1 MQMMLMVDWPS
12 VTSVPLTTMDAGATS
27 ERFVVYGGDLRNSIE
42 DGCRSLGE
50 LVIKRLYHNGTDV
63 ALVDGVTGQRCTYH
77 EILERSLKLANRFHR
92 LGLKRGSV
100 VAIASENSLHF
111 PIVTFA
117 TIMLGGTILPLN
129 PSYTVGEM
137 AHVLQLTKPWSI
149 FASSKPLA
157 TIQTMRDRLPFVKL
171 LVALVGQRSECP
183 PGAKLPTLDEFFDRS
198 PLHSLTSFTPQ
209 PVRLKEQVAV
219 MVMSSGTTG
228 LPKAVQLTHHNV
240 MTVMAYQAEDP
251 RYTELP
257 VPIRVLGLLPF
268 YHVFGFMLSLNS
280 CLNRVPMVV
289 LPHYEPHLFLRTI
302 QEHRITMVSL
312 VPPLMVFLAKH
323 PAVAEYDLSSLHAV
337 LSGAA
342 PLSKE
347 IEDLVRARLPNA
359 RTVRT
364 GYGMS
369 ETSLGVISRVND
381 KVGSVGKVHKT
392 TYVKVLDLDTGEP
405 LGPGRPGEIC
415 VKGPLVMKGYL
426 HNEQATREMLDADGW
441 LHTGDI
447 GYYDEEQDFFIVD
460 RLKDLIKY
468 KGFQVPPAELEDV
481 LLSHP
486 KVRDAA
492 VVGLPDEAAGELPAA
507 FVVLQP
513 DTEPIT
519 EAQLAQYVASKLS
532 PHKWLRGGVYFVPEI
547 PKTGSGK
554 ILRRQLRQ
562 TLQKQKAKL

>member
-1 MQMMLMVDWPS
+1 
-12 VTSVPLTTMDAGATS
+12 MDAGATS
-27 ERFVVYGGDLRNSIE
+27 ERFVLYGGDLRYSIE
-42 DGCRSLGE
+42 DGCRSFGE
-50 LVIKRLYHNGTDV
+50 LLIKRLYRNGTEV
-63 ALVDGVTGQRCTYH
+63 GLVDGVTGQQYTYH

-100 VAIASENSLHF
+100 VAIASENSLQF

-129 PSYTVGEM
+129 PSYTAGEM

-157 TIQTMRDRLPFVKL
+157 TIRAMRDHLPFVKL
-171 LVALVGQRSECP
+171 LVALVGTQQTEHGP
-183 PGAKLPTLDEFFDRS
+183 QLPSLDEFFDRS

-240 MTVMAYQAEDP
+240 MAVMAYLAEDP

-289 LPHYEPHLFLRTI
+289 LPQYEPRLFLRTI
-302 QEHRITMVSL
+302 QDHRITMVSL

-323 PAVAEYDLSSLHAV
+323 PLVAEYDLSSLHAV
-337 LSGAA
+337 LCGAA

-347 IEDLVRARLPNA
+347 IEDLVRGRLPNA
-359 RTVRT
+359 RTVRP

-392 TYVKVLDLDTGEP
+392 TYVKVVDLDTGER
-405 LGPGRPGEIC
+405 LGPGRTGEIC

-426 HNEQATREMLDADGW
+426 NNEQATREMLDTDGW
-441 LHTGDI
+441 LRTGDI
-447 GYYDEEQDFFIVD
+447 GYYDEELDFFIVD

-492 VVGLPDEAAGELPAA
+492 VVGLPDEMAGELPAA

-513 DTEPIT
+513 NTEAIT
-519 EAQLAQYVASKLS
+519 EGQLAQYVASKLS
-532 PHKWLRGGVYFVPEI
+532 PHKWLRGGVHFVQEI

>member
-1 MQMMLMVDWPS
+1 ME
-12 VTSVPLTTMDAGATS
+12 VPIT
-27 ERFVVYGGDLRNSIE
+27 ERNVVYGGDLCRSIE
-42 DGCRSLGE
+42 DGCNSFGE
-50 LVIKRLYHNGTDV
+50 LVVRRLYRNGTEV
-63 ALVDGVTGQRCTYH
+63 ALIDGVTGESLTYH
-77 EILERSLKLANRFHR
+77 QLLERSLKLANRLHR
-92 LGLKRGSV
+92 LGLKRNTV
-100 VAIASENSLHF
+100 VGICSENCLQF

-117 TIMLGGTILPLN
+117 TIMLGGTVLPLN
-129 PSYTVGEM
+129 PSYTVTELGH
-137 AHVLQLTKPWSI
+137 ALQLCKPWAI
-149 FASSKPLA
+149 FASSKALQTILA
-157 TIQTMRDRLPFVKL
+157 MRDRLPYVKL
-171 LVALVGQRSECP
+171 LVAFDGNETPVVPRWEH
-183 PGAKLPTLDEFFDRS
+183 FIDRS
-198 PLHSLTSFTPQ
+198 PLRSLTSFTPQ
-209 PVRLKEQVAV
+209 PVRLKHQIAV

-257 VPIRVLGLLPF
+257 VPLRVLGLLPF

-289 LPHYEPHLFLRTI
+289 LPRFEPRLFLRTI
-302 QEHRITMVSL
+302 QDHRITMMSL
-312 VPPLMVFLAKH
+312 VPPIMVFLAKH
-323 PAVAEYDLSSLHAV
+323 PLIDQYDLSSLRAV
-337 LSGAA
+337 LCGAA
-342 PLSKE
+342 PLSRE
-347 IEDLVRARLPNA
+347 IEELVAARLP
-359 RTVRT
+359 TGGSVRT

-369 ETSLGVISRVND
+369 ETSLGVISRVSD
-381 KVGSVGKVHKT
+381 KIGSVGTVNKT
-392 TYVKVLDLDTGEP
+392 TYVKVVDLDSGEA
-405 LGPGRPGEIC
+405 LGPGQTGEIC

-426 HNEQATREMLDADGW
+426 HNEEATREILDDGGW

-447 GYYDEEQDFFIVD
+447 GYYDEDQDFFIVD

-492 VVGLPDEAAGELPAA
+492 VVGFPDESAGELPAA

-513 DTEPIT
+513 DETIT
-519 EAQLAQYVASKLS
+519 AQEVADFVAIKLS
-532 PHKWLRGGVYFVPEI
+532 PHKQLRGGVFFIDEI

-562 TLQKQKAKL
+562 SVQPRAKL